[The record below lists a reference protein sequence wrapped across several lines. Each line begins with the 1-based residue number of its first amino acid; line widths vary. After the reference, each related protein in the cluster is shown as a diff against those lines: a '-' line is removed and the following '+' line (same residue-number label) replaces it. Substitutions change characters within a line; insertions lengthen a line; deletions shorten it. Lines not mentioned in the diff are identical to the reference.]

1 MENKS
6 LEKAEIINCSHC
18 KLPLLKQVR
27 NETVK
32 RAEIIYRNE
41 GVVGP
46 IAIDIENKK
55 LPLEIT
61 CPRCK
66 KSMPLTFIVG
76 ELTGIIFNF
85 KGGLTE
91 IINGKAK
98 RIAKSKERKFRKLY
112 VRLKSSR
119 K

>member
-1 MENKS
+1 MNKP
-6 LEKAEIINCSHC
+6 LEKIEIINCSHC
-18 KLPLLKQVR
+18 KLPLTKQIR
-27 NETVK
+27 GRTVK
-32 RAEIIYRNE
+32 RVEIIYRNE

-46 IAIDIENKK
+46 IAIDVENKK
-55 LPLEIT
+55 LPLKII

-66 KSMPLTFIVG
+66 RSMPLTFIVG

-85 KGGLTE
+85 KGGLAE

-98 RIAKSKERKFRKLY
+98 RITESKERKLKKLY
-112 VRLKSSR
+112 VKLKSSQ